1 VLIAV
6 GLLTLLLLAL
16 VYRSHYGDSLGV
28 ATALFLTASV
38 LASLFVWGLM
48 VRLHPVP
55 YWRPVSPYIVPG
67 WDQAM

>member
-1 VLIAV
+1 VLVVV

-28 ATALFLTASV
+28 ATALFLTASI
-38 LASLFVWGLM
+38 LASLFVWGLL
-48 VRLHPVP
+48 VHLHPSA

-67 WDQAM
+67 WDQVM